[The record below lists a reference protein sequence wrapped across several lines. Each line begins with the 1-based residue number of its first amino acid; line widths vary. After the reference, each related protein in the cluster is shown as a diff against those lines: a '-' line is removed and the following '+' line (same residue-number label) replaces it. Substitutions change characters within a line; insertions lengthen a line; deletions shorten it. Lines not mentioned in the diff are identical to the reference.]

1 MRPEPPPPL
10 LHTRTQVSSRS
21 IVSANERAMKAEKAL
36 ADLKRE
42 LYEAKRFPLGKGLS
56 LPAMVVSVDYPP
68 DEPFICVTILGG
80 SNCLFRCAATPPRC
94 AVTRPPP
101 PSGLCPLV
109 HSF

>member
-1 MRPEPPPPL
+1 M
-10 LHTRTQVSSRS
+10 
-21 IVSANERAMKAEKAL
+21 SANERAMKAEKAL

-94 AVTRPPP
+94 AVTRPPRP
-101 PSGLCPLV
+101 PPARA
-109 HSF
+109 

>member
-1 MRPEPPPPL
+1 MQHEPPPPL
-10 LHTRTQVSSRS
+10 PHTQVSSRS

-94 AVTRPPP
+94 AVTRPP
-101 PSGLCPLV
+101 GLCPLV